1 MKFLAILQ
9 ATVCGELEEDA
20 GVESSD
26 QGGDQDED
34 TCDQDGGG
42 VGDYDVAAGFT
53 AMFFFHICCHLMI
66 MVIFDLLYNADAH
79 FVCLSQSDHYVLSLV
94 YVCLSLTFYP
104 YFLEPSVCL
113 FVCHILSTLS

>member
-34 TCDQDGGG
+34 TCDQGGGG

-53 AMFFFHICCHLMI
+53 AVFFFIPA
-66 MVIFDLLYNADAH
+66 V
-79 FVCLSQSDHYVLSLV
+79 
-94 YVCLSLTFYP
+94 T
-104 YFLEPSVCL
+104 
-113 FVCHILSTLS
+113 